1 MLKGAHVVGSD
12 SIGTS
17 AGCDGRLGG
26 RPNELRALSAL
37 AFEDLAR
44 FPSGIRDM
52 HLGIAERA
60 FRRVGVA
67 SRPVQLIHHAV
78 SRRAYGVIASGAS
91 LLGQAVDTAMAQRGI
106 GEEIVLSTT
115 RRGSALL
122 AALSGLIGDQ
132 LEYSGSDLHQPVSVR
147 VRGKALALDSVSMA
161 SAFPDATSRL
171 VVFLHGLMG
180 NEFYWDWGGAHPGD
194 NYGAR
199 LAADA
204 RCTPVY
210 LRYNT
215 GLHVSENGRSVA
227 SLLEELVAAWPV
239 EVREIAL
246 VGHSMGGLIAR
257 SACVQA
263 SEGGQSWTRCVRHV
277 ISLGTPHL
285 GAPLEQ
291 GAHVA
296 AEALYALPETRMLG
310 AFLRRRSAG
319 IRDLRH
325 GSLVD
330 EDWRGRDPNA
340 LRAAA
345 CKEVPLL
352 PGATHCFVSA
362 TITRSP
368 HHPLGRLFGDTLVLV
383 PSATGQGRTR
393 RIPFQAEYGHHVSP
407 AHHLALLNHPEVYVR
422 LRDWLRERDP
432 GAEIRVL
439 RELAPSQIGAATD
452 GAMTG
457 PAGRPDR

>member
-1 MLKGAHVVGSD
+1 MLGTD
-12 SIGTS
+12 STS
-17 AGCDGRLGG
+17 TEVREDPESRAR

-37 AFEDLAR
+37 VFEDLSA
-44 FPSGIRDM
+44 FPGGIRDM

-60 FRRVGVA
+60 FRGVGPA
-67 SRPVQLIHHAV
+67 SRPAKVIHDAL
-78 SRRAYGVIASGAS
+78 SRRAYDAVSSGAA
-91 LLGQAVDTAMAQRGI
+91 LLGRAADTAMQQGGI
-106 GEEIVLSTT
+106 GEEVVLSTT
-115 RRGSALL
+115 RRGSAVV
-122 AALSGLIGDQ
+122 AALNGLIGDR
-132 LEYSGSDLHQPVSVR
+132 LERSGSDLHQPASVR
-147 VRGKALALDSVSMA
+147 VDGEAVAIDAGSVSA
-161 SAFPDATSRL
+161 VFTDATPRL

-194 NYGAR
+194 TYGAR
-199 LAADA
+199 LASDLGW
-204 RCTPVY
+204 TPIY

-227 SLLEELVAAWPV
+227 ALLEELVGAWPL
-239 EVREIAL
+239 EVQEIAL
-246 VGHSMGGLIAR
+246 IGHSMGGLIAR
-257 SACVQA
+257 SACHQGSA
-263 SEGGQSWTRCVRHV
+263 SGQRWTEHVRHV
-277 ISLGTPHL
+277 VSLGTPHL

-330 EDWRGRDPNA
+330 EDWRGRDRNA

-352 PGATHCFVSA
+352 PGASHFFVSA

-368 HHPLGRLFGDTLVLV
+368 HHPMGRLLGDILVLV
-383 PSATGQGRTR
+383 PSATGKGRTR
-393 RIPFQAEYGHHVSP
+393 RIPFQAEHGHHVSP
-407 AHHLALLNHPEVYVR
+407 AHHLALLNHPEVYQR
-422 LRDWLRERDP
+422 LREWLQHPSGRSQTRSPRD
-432 GAEIRVL
+432 
-439 RELAPSQIGAATD
+439 LAPA
-452 GAMTG
+452 
-457 PAGRPDR
+457 